1 MSAKADRARR
11 INLGDANTRRT
22 VTAGQ
27 QDAVILRQALERV
40 PYCPPL
46 YRKVAEARIAA
57 PAVPWSVLAASL
69 GMTKDRATGYRRRL
83 LEMAARMPQEP
94 RGGERDG

>member
-57 PAVPWSVLAASL
+57 PAVPWSVLA
-69 GMTKDRATGYRRRL
+69 RL
-83 LEMAARMPQEP
+83 ARDDQGPGDGVQAQAA
-94 RGGERDG
+94 